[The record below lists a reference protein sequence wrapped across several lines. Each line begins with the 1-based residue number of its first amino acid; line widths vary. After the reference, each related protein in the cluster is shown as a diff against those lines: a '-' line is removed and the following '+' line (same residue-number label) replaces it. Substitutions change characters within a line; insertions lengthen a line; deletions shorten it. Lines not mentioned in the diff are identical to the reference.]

1 MEVESVLEEVRRQ
14 SQPPPSSRPPR
25 PAWRR
30 GESQPLRVLVL
41 SEDARTR
48 RLRVTEL
55 LTAGFEVDW
64 ARDIEEALFRATCA
78 SPDVIVLDGPRDPPL
93 VRQLL
98 DHLASFEPTH
108 RLPIILRSEFALPR
122 EVRDRCAAVVRGP
135 EAGEQIVAFVQALA
149 FLPRRRRER
158 DR

>member
-1 MEVESVLEEVRRQ
+1 
-14 SQPPPSSRPPR
+14 
-25 PAWRR
+25 
-30 GESQPLRVLVL
+30 VL

-55 LTAGFEVDW
+55 LTVGFEVDW

-93 VRQLL
+93 VRGLL
-98 DHLASFEPTH
+98 EHLASFESTQ
-108 RLPIILRSEFALPR
+108 RVPIILRSDFALSQDVR
-122 EVRDRCAAVVRGP
+122 ERCAAIVRGP
-135 EAGEQIVAFVQALA
+135 GAGEQIVALVQAIA
-149 FLPRRRRER
+149 FLPRGRRPQ